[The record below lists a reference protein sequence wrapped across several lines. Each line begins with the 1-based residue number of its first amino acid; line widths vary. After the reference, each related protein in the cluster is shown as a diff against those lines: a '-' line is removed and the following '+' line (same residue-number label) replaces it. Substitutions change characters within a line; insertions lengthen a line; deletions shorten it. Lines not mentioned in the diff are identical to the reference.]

1 MKRLLLALV
10 ALTTIMGC
18 SSQPAKPAE
27 KPQPKPP
34 EFVTARTAFQKVFV
48 AARGWNR
55 DAQPYRLESQ
65 PTADA
70 SGKDGKSGA
79 WRGFFGSASQHAAK
93 PYIWSGSTAPDA
105 PERGISFGT
114 DDSFNPNNS
123 STHVFDIAFLKKD
136 SDEAYAVAQKH
147 GGDKIMEK
155 APDTLV
161 FYTLDWSAATNELI
175 WHVMYGPSK
184 DQIKLSVAINASS
197 GEFIRVEK

>member
-10 ALTTIMGC
+10 ALTFTIGC
-18 SSQPAKPAE
+18 SSQPSKPAE
-27 KPQPKPP
+27 KPAPKPP
-34 EFVTARTAFQKVFV
+34 EAVTARTAFQKVYV

-65 PTADA
+65 PTADF
-70 SGKDGKSGA
+70 SGKDGKSGV
-79 WRGFFGSASQHAAK
+79 WRGYFGSPSTHSAK

-147 GGDKIMEK
+147 GGDKIIDK
-155 APDTLV
+155 APDTMV
-161 FYTLDWSAATNELI
+161 FYVLDWSAATNELI
-175 WHVMYGPSK
+175 WHVMYGATK
-184 DQIKLSVAINASS
+184 DQIKLNVAINASS
-197 GEFIRVEK
+197 GEFIRIEK